1 MYTGLF
7 LLSEIVY
14 SYLVYKI
21 LGGLSGRCRQGKTV
35 EILCYLGYGLVTGEV
50 YLLWNIPIL
59 TVMTNMIL
67 LFLISMMYENR
78 MSGRFFHVILIYILL
93 GAGETIAMLV
103 MREMPRE
110 IVTQNIEYGSVF
122 TVYLSR
128 LIQLVISELTI
139 KILGRKQHEFTGLQT
154 GIFFMVSIG
163 SVYLEM
169 TLYQEMF
176 GKNPLFVVVTCVI
189 ILILDVCIIWSY
201 DILSQ
206 QYQKA
211 KKSEI
216 LSLENKAYQNEIELM
231 KNQEASTRR
240 MRHDIKNHC
249 IALEE
254 LVKRE
259 DKEKALRY
267 LQDMVQDIGTK
278 QVWLQTGN
286 PVIDGFVNY
295 KFAQAEEQKIH
306 CYAEAKIPGDL
317 PLDEYAY
324 AGILGNL
331 LDNAIEAA
339 VNTKEPE
346 ICLRLIYDKNVL
358 HMQMSNTYQGE
369 IKKQGGMLISGK
381 KDKENHGYGMSS
393 VKRSVERCHGQFN
406 IEYTGGRFM
415 VFLMMPM
422 TRNED
427 K

>member
-7 LLSEIVY
+7 LLSELIY
-14 SYLVYKI
+14 SYSLYKMM
-21 LGGLSGRCRQGKTV
+21 GTLSGKCRFRKII
-35 EILCYLGYGLVTGEV
+35 EIVCYLGYGLLTGGV
-50 YLLWNIPIL
+50 YLLWNIPLL
-59 TVMTNMIL
+59 TLLINIVL
-67 LFLISMMYENR
+67 LFLLSMLYETKISAKI
-78 MSGRFFHVILIYILL
+78 FFIILIYVLIV
-93 GAGETIAMLV
+93 GGETVAMLL
-103 MREMPRE
+103 MRELP
-110 IVTQNIEYGSVF
+110 TQITAENMEYGSIF
-122 TVYLSR
+122 TVYLGR
-128 LIQLVISELTI
+128 LIQIIIFELVIKIIGRKQYEFALSQMGIFLVISV
-139 KILGRKQHEFTGLQT
+139 G
-154 GIFFMVSIG
+154 SI
-163 SVYLEM
+163 YLETM
-169 TLYQEMF
+169 IYREVFM
-176 GKNPLFVVVTCVI
+176 KNPVFVVVTCVI

-201 DILSQ
+201 DLLSQ

-346 ICLRLIYDKNVL
+346 ICLRLTYDKNVL
-358 HMQMSNTYQGE
+358 HMQMSNTYQGD
-369 IKKQGGMLISGK
+369 IKKQGGMLITGK

-406 IEYTGGRFM
+406 IEYTGGRFT